1 MSGKKVLIV
10 SSNGLFR
17 EGLKHILAGT
27 IDLAQTDQV
36 SSLQEAE
43 ELVRMDQANVVICV
57 RCDKGKGQE
66 CCVNNIKPLLSRPG
80 VRVIVVS
87 LKTGDLSIYSREQI
101 KEASDEDLVSAITG

>member
-17 EGLKHILAGT
+17 EGLKHILADT
-27 IDLAQTDQV
+27 TDLAQMDQV

-43 ELVRMDQANVVICV
+43 ELVRMGQADVVICV
-57 RCDKGKGQE
+57 RCDKGEGQE
-66 CCVNNIKPLLSRPG
+66 CCVNNITSLLLRPR

-87 LKTGDLSIYSREQI
+87 LKTGDLSIYSREKI
-101 KEASDEDLVSAITG
+101 EEASDEDLVAAITG

>member
-1 MSGKKVLIV
+1 MSDKKVVIV

-27 IDLAQTDQV
+27 IDLAQTDKV

-43 ELVRMDQANVVICV
+43 KLVRMGQADVVICV
-57 RCDKGKGQE
+57 GCDKVKEQE
-66 CCVNNIKPLLSRPG
+66 SCVKNITSLLSRPG
-80 VRVIVVS
+80 VRVIAVS

-101 KEASDEDLVSAITG
+101 KEASDEDLVAAITG